1 MDDTYSDTHL
11 KPFTYAP
18 CLYVVRAFRNNL
30 RLEHVSLWQW
40 KPKYLISS
48 DSCEIGDLGNLAVL
62 HLRLSK
68 CVAVETFVEIQQI
81 QDYLLK

>member
-1 MDDTYSDTHL
+1 MLTADYI
-11 KPFTYAP
+11 
-18 CLYVVRAFRNNL
+18 
-30 RLEHVSLWQW
+30 SLWQW

-62 HLRLSK
+62 HLRLSE

-81 QDYLLK
+81 QDYMLR